1 MNILAEIVEKLKP
14 RLENRKRILP
24 MEMLAEQAVKAPAR
38 PKFAAAFRTNE
49 LHVIAELKKASP
61 SKGLIRNNFDV
72 QSLAA
77 ELAENGATAL
87 SVLTEPYY
95 FLGSEEN
102 LSIAAKTVSIPL
114 LRKDFVFDEYQ
125 ILEAK
130 ALGAS
135 CVLLI
140 AAMLPAERFV
150 QLLEYAHAQ
159 GLDVLGEAHTE
170 DELETAMKAD
180 LVGVNARDLRTFGTS
195 LERSAELIRTLPRN
209 TISIAES
216 AVSNHADMDMMAA
229 AGAKGFL
236 IGETLMRAEHPGLKL
251 KELLSCC

>member
-14 RLENRKRILP
+14 RLEKRKRALP
-24 MEMLAEQAVKAPAR
+24 MEVLAEQAAKAPAR
-38 PKFAAAFRTNE
+38 PKFAAAFRGDG
-49 LHVIAELKKASP
+49 LHVIAELKKSSP
-61 SKGLIRNNFDV
+61 SKGLIRKDFDV

-114 LRKDFVFDEYQ
+114 LRKDFIFDEYQ

-140 AAMLPAERFV
+140 AAMLSAERFV

-170 DELETAMKAD
+170 DELETAIKAD

-216 AVSNHADMDMMAA
+216 AVRNHADMDMMVA

>member
-14 RLENRKRILP
+14 RLENRKRMLP
-24 MEMLAEQAVKAPAR
+24 MEMLAEQAVKVPAR
-38 PKFAAAFRTNE
+38 PKFAAAFRGDG

-61 SKGLIRNNFDV
+61 SKGLIRSNFDV
-72 QSLAA
+72 QSLSA

-87 SVLTEPYY
+87 SVLTEPNY

-102 LSIAAKTVSIPL
+102 LSIVAKTVSIPL
-114 LRKDFVFDEYQ
+114 LRKDFIFDEYQ

-140 AAMLPAERFV
+140 AAMLSAERFV

-170 DELETAMKAD
+170 DELETAIKAD

-195 LERSAELIRTLPRN
+195 LERSAELIRTLPHN

-216 AVSNHADMDMMAA
+216 AVRSRADMDMMVA

>member
-14 RLENRKRILP
+14 RLEERKRALP
-24 MEMLAEQAVKAPAR
+24 MDVLAEQAAQAPAR
-38 PKFAAAFRTNE
+38 PKFADAF
-49 LHVIAELKKASP
+49 HGDGMHIIAELKKASP
-61 SKGLIRNNFDV
+61 SKGLIRNDLNV
-72 QSLAA
+72 KSLAT
-77 ELAENGATAL
+77 ELAANGAAAL
-87 SVLTEPYY
+87 SVLTEPNY

-102 LSIAAKTVSIPL
+102 LAIAAKTVSIPL
-114 LRKDFVFDEYQ
+114 LRKDFIFDEYQ

-130 ALGAS
+130 ALGSS

-140 AAMLPAERFV
+140 AAMLPAERFH

-159 GLDVLGEAHTE
+159 GLDVLGEAHSE
-170 DELETAMKAD
+170 EELKTAVTAD

-195 LERSAELIRTLPRN
+195 LERSAALIRTIPKDRVA
-209 TISIAES
+209 IAES
-216 AVSNHADMDMMAA
+216 AVRNRADMDMMTA

-251 KELLSCC
+251 KELLQCC

>member
-14 RLENRKRILP
+14 RLDNRKRALP
-24 MEMLAEQAVKAPAR
+24 METLVEQAAKAPAR
-38 PKFAAAFRTNE
+38 PKFADAFRGDG

-61 SKGLIRNNFDV
+61 SKGLIRSNFDV

-77 ELAENGATAL
+77 ELAENDATTL
-87 SVLTEPYY
+87 SVLTEPNY
-95 FLGSEEN
+95 FLGGEEN

-114 LRKDFVFDEYQ
+114 LRKDFIFDEYQ

-140 AAMLPAERFV
+140 AAMLPAERFM

-159 GLDVLGEAHTE
+159 GIDVLGEAHTK
-170 DELETAMKAD
+170 DELETAIKAD

-216 AVSNHADMDMMAA
+216 AVRNRADMDMMAA

>member
-1 MNILAEIVEKLKP
+1 MNIIAEIVEKLKP
-14 RLENRKRILP
+14 RLENRKRALP
-24 MEMLAEQAVKAPAR
+24 MDVLAEQAAQAPAK
-38 PKFAAAFRTNE
+38 PKFADAFRGDR

-72 QSLAA
+72 QSLAV
-77 ELAENGATAL
+77 ELAENGAAAL
-87 SVLTEPYY
+87 SILTEPNY
-95 FLGSEEN
+95 FLGSEKN
-102 LSIAAKTVSIPL
+102 LSMAAQAVSIPL
-114 LRKDFVFDEYQ
+114 LRKDFIFDEYQ

-130 ALGAS
+130 VLGAS

-140 AAMLPAERFV
+140 AAMVPAERFV
-150 QLLEYAHAQ
+150 QLLEFAHNQ
-159 GLDVLGEAHTE
+159 GLEVLGEAHLE
-170 DELETAMKAD
+170 EELKTAAAAD

-195 LERSAELIRTLPRN
+195 LERSAELIRTIPKDRVA
-209 TISIAES
+209 IAES
-216 AVSNHADMDMMAA
+216 AVRSRADMDMMTV